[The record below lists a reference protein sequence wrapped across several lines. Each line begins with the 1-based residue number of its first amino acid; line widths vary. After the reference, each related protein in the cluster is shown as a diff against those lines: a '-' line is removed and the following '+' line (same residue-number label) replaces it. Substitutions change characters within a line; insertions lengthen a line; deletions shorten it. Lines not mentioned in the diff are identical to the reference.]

1 MSLESGMD
9 LNKDIETLEQEAEDF
24 KKNSLQT
31 LTLRKKCRLQDIL
44 NVQNFWIT

>member
-24 KKNSLQT
+24 KKNCLLI
-31 LTLRKKCRLQDIL
+31 LTQRRKCKSQDIRTSE
-44 NVQNFWIT
+44 IS